1 MIEAIKFLANK
12 YGLTDN
18 FLRKN
23 AELATW
29 LNVNPE
35 HLLTVYYIE
44 SRFNPKA
51 VNPLS
56 NATGI
61 IQWMPSTAQWLGTT
75 TAYLKTLTA
84 EQQLDWVKKYMAP
97 YRGRMKNIAD
107 VYLAV
112 FFPAAIGKPDNYV
125 LQTSSL
131 SAERIAKWNPAYD
144 LNKDNKLTKGEVKQK
159 ITEIASSIGLKK
171 KITIGIGGLLL
182 TTLAIIGYRAYTKK
196 KTKN

>member
-18 FLRKN
+18 FLSKN
-23 AELATW
+23 AELAAW

-75 TAYLKTLTA
+75 TSYLKTLTA

-97 YRGRMKNIAD
+97 YKGRMKNIAD

-171 KITIGIGGLLL
+171 KITIGISGLLL